1 MWLQCER
8 LTRLSILLQDWMR
21 SGLHFY
27 EITMWPHIVARK
39 GISVN
44 EEDAKEGR
52 PRAENTNH
60 QNQG

>member
-1 MWLQCER
+1 LDAVKTPFFSE
-8 LTRLSILLQDWMR
+8 T
-21 SGLHFY
+21 
-27 EITMWPHIVARK
+27 TMWPHIVARK